1 VQLRPE
7 LLDGD
12 TVTDAQPESA
22 DARSHSLSLHYGR
35 SGLRVL
41 VERQEALTQSVEI
54 LRVTAPERGDRID
67 RIITAIDKDSQNI
80 VALARIAESHEKRL
94 ENLEG

>member
-1 VQLRPE
+1 
-7 LLDGD
+7 
-12 TVTDAQPESA
+12 
-22 DARSHSLSLHYGR
+22 
-35 SGLRVL
+35 VL